1 MVWSR
6 LKILRLSKTI
16 LQGTVKEA
24 IKEMK
29 AEEMMVIQYQGM
41 DRFEDWIF
49 PWDSV
54 RKVGKNC
61 CDTISGA
68 PTTFSVQGRE

>member
-24 IKEMK
+24 VKEMK
-29 AEEMMVIQYQGM
+29 AEEMMGIQYQGM
-41 DRFEDWIF
+41 DRFEGWIF
-49 PWDSV
+49 PWDI
-54 RKVGKNC
+54 KVGKNC
-61 CDTISGA
+61 CDTISSA
-68 PTTFSVQGRE
+68 PATFSVQGRE